1 MKASFSQEMGHTMN
15 RNYEVVKKQPYCGI
29 ELLN

>member
-1 MKASFSQEMGHTMN
+1 MKSSFIQEMGHTMN
-15 RNYEVVKKQPYCGI
+15 RNYKDVKKQPYCGI